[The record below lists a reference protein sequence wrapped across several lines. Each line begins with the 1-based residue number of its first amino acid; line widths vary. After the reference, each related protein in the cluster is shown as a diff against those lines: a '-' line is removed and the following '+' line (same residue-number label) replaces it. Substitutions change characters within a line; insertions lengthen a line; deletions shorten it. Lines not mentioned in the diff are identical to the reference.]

1 MDKSDKEALVYRLNW
16 VLKYAEEGKIEQ
28 LKNEVRSIINEVEHY
43 DLVVPF

>member
-16 VLKYAEEGKIEQ
+16 VLKYAKEGKIENI
-28 LKNEVRSIINEVEHY
+28 KNEVESLIDEINHY

>member
-16 VLKYAEEGKIEQ
+16 VLKYAEEGKIEH
-28 LKNEVRSIINEVEHY
+28 LKNEVESIINEVEHY